1 MYERILITTD
11 GTALSKKAVEAGLTL
26 AAKLDAEVFAY
37 MAVPRYPHLY
47 FEGAV
52 VLTPAETARIEKEW
66 TLQAQ
71 SVVDAVQKQ
80 AQTQHVK
87 ATTIIGH
94 GEVAQGIISAAKKH
108 KCDVIVMASHG
119 RKGISR
125 LLLGSETLDV
135 LTHSHIPVLVLR

>member
-26 AAKLDAEVFAY
+26 AAKLGAAVYAFT
-37 MAVPRYPHLY
+37 AVPRYPLSY

-52 VLTPAETARIEKEW
+52 VLTSAEIARIEKEW
-66 TLQAQ
+66 THTAQ
-71 SVVDAVQKQ
+71 LVVDAIQKE
-80 AQTQHVK
+80 AQERQIK
-87 ATTIIGH
+87 ATTVIGH
-94 GEVAQGIISAAKKH
+94 GEVAQSIISAAKKH
-108 KCDVIVMASHG
+108 KCDLIVMASHG

>member
-26 AAKLDAEVFAY
+26 ATKLGAAVYAFT
-37 MAVPRYPHLY
+37 AVPRYPLSY

-52 VLTPAETARIEKEW
+52 VLTPAEIARIEKEW
-66 TLQAQ
+66 TNTAQ
-71 SVVDAVQKQ
+71 LVVDAIQKE
-80 AQTQHVK
+80 AQERKIK
-87 ATTIIGH
+87 ASTVIGR

>member
-1 MYERILITTD
+1 MYERILISTD

-26 AAKLDAEVFAY
+26 AAKLSAEVFAY
-37 MAVPRYPHLY
+37 MSVPRYPSMY

-66 TLQAQ
+66 TGQAQ

-80 AQTQHVK
+80 AQARNVK
-87 ATTIIGH
+87 ATAIIGH

-135 LTHSHIPVLVLR
+135 LTHSHTPVLVLR